1 MFSDVVKYNQGKG
14 KHLIRKER
22 GKKDDDK
29 RREVR
34 KNQRTWK
41 TVFHP

>member
-1 MFSDVVKYNQGKG
+1 MFSDVVKYNQAKG

-22 GKKDDDK
+22 GKKNDK

>member
-1 MFSDVVKYNQGKG
+1 MCFNVVKYNQGKG

-34 KNQRTWK
+34 KNQRT
-41 TVFHP
+41 

>member
-14 KHLIRKER
+14 KHLIRKE
-22 GKKDDDK
+22 GKKGDDK

-34 KNQRTWK
+34 KNQRT
-41 TVFHP
+41 